1 MNEKQR
7 AAFDRVANRIKEQ
20 SERVQKPITID
31 EARRELAKHLTEA
44 DNRKRR

>member
-1 MNEKQR
+1 MNEKER

-20 SERVQKPITID
+20 SERVNKPISID
-31 EARRELAKHLTEA
+31 EARRELSKHLTEA